1 MKYRMDNGQDFLNY
15 NIEFIF
21 LFYVYIYVGILFA
34 YPSWNVSV
42 TFLLS
47 ILQNL

>member
-21 LFYVYIYVGILFA
+21 LFYVYIYVGIHGLIGF
-34 YPSWNVSV
+34 NVSV

-47 ILQNL
+47 ILQIL